1 MKRLFFFIIFLICF
15 TAISAQQKNEKEKI
29 LNDINNDN
37 EAINFIYNNPNQNA
51 IYGFF
56 DLQKDTNIIAKICYS
71 KKSGD
76 VFYYLDTLYKILE
89 KKDKSRY
96 RASYIYLD
104 GYKLSKTQID
114 SLRNLIIIKY
124 KNGESFKKLAEA
136 YNMDG
141 NPNGGD
147 LGWFEAGK
155 MHTMFES
162 AVVNHNID
170 EVFTIDINGYKWYY
184 VVKKTHSD
192 QKNLSVSY
200 IKISK

>member
-1 MKRLFFFIIFLICF
+1 MKCLFSFIIFLIYF

-29 LNDINNDN
+29 LTNINTDN

-56 DLQKDTNIIAKICYS
+56 DLQKDTNSIAKICFS

-76 VFYYLDTLYKILE
+76 MFYYSDTLYKILE
-89 KKDKSRY
+89 IKDKSKY

-104 GYKLSKTQID
+104 GYKLSKMQID
-114 SLRNLIIIKY
+114 SLRNLIISKY
-124 KNGESFKKLAEA
+124 KKGESFKKLSEA

-155 MHTMFES
+155 MHLMFES
-162 AVVNHNID
+162 AVISHNVD
-170 EVFTIDINGYKWYY
+170 EVFTLDINEYKWYY
-184 VVKKTHSD
+184 VIKKTHSD
-192 QKNLSVSY
+192 QKNLSISY